1 MAEDKILIIDQG
13 ESYKRISLAIKK
25 FGNASIV
32 FVSSSKKSIRNFDG
46 KNMVFKAYSDYVGYE
61 ELKMI
66 NKNALLWIKKWPD
79 IKIKGNKSFKKLL
92 SYKGTSLWW
101 FVETWFYEASM
112 FHYYSV
118 EEIIRNVEIVG
129 KIIDKEMP
137 DKIILVDDKGLL
149 SKIIKIIADHKK
161 IQIISIPDFASSFRY
176 ELVKQLVPFS
186 LKTFKGLKELSREF
200 SAKLSSFFTPRDR
213 KKARILMVTHPTYRQ
228 ISVDPSTGEMVKE
241 DLILGPIIRS
251 LDRNRYEALM
261 IDTDPFPTLRLN
273 FLFAKGCN
281 HIEGYLNGEIKK
293 EVRKESK
300 SLSKKWLKI
309 KREETFKESL
319 NYKGI
324 PLLDLLDEKFSEV
337 FKRKLVE
344 SIKYIE
350 LMSRA
355 VETENPAAVVVID
368 EYGLYGRAAIFAA
381 RLNGIPTLAIQHG
394 IIGPRHIGY
403 YHKKEEMSRNTAKE
417 NHCIIPDKTA
427 VNGAYY
433 KNILIRM
440 GSYPPSSVAVTGQP
454 KYDVLAFADKIYKKE
469 RVCSL
474 LKLDPNK
481 KLIVFAS
488 QPDSPQA
495 NELLFRSIFQ
505 AVKKIPGAQ
514 LVIKLHPN
522 EYDSSLHER
531 VAREAG
537 VNAVIVKDIDLFE
550 LLHAC
555 DLMLTL
561 SSTVAI
567 EAMILDKP
575 VITVNLTNAPDAMPF
590 AESGA
595 AIGVYKREDIYPA
608 INKALKNKQV
618 RRNLQLRRKKFVY
631 NNAFKIDGQ
640 ASGRVINLIKEMLH

>member
-32 FVSSSKKSIRNFDG
+32 FVSSSKNSIRNFDG

-129 KIIDKEMP
+129 KIIDKERP
-137 DKIILVDDKGLL
+137 NKIILVDDKNLL
-149 SKIIKIIADHKK
+149 SKIIKIIADHEK
-161 IQIISIPDFASSFRY
+161 IQIISIPDFASSLRY
-176 ELVKQLVPFS
+176 GFMKQLVPFS
-186 LKTFKGLKELSREF
+186 LKNFKGVKEFSREF
-200 SAKLSSFFTPRDR
+200 SAKLSSFFAREDR
-213 KKARILMVTHPTYRQ
+213 KKAKILMVTHPTYRQ
-228 ISVDPSTGEMVKE
+228 ISIDPSTGEMIRE
-241 DLILGPIIRS
+241 DAILGPIIRS
-251 LDRNRYEALM
+251 LDKNRYEALM

-273 FLFAKGCN
+273 FLFAKGYN

-293 EVRKESK
+293 EVHKEAK

-309 KREETFKESL
+309 KGEETFKESL

-324 PLLDLLDEKFSEV
+324 PLFDLLNDKFSEV

-350 LMSRA
+350 LMSWA
-355 VETENPAAVVVID
+355 VKTENPAAVVVID

-403 YHKKEEMSRNTAKE
+403 YHKKEETSCNAAKE
-417 NHCIIPDKTA
+417 NYCMIPDKTA

-433 KNILIRM
+433 KNILIKL
-440 GSYPPSSVAVTGQP
+440 GSYPPKNVVVTGQP

-469 RVCSL
+469 RVCNL
-474 LKLDPNK
+474 LKIDPNK

-488 QPDSPQA
+488 QPDSPQM
-495 NELLFRSIFQ
+495 NELLFRFIFQ
-505 AVKKIPGAQ
+505 AVKKIPGTQ

-561 SSTVAI
+561 SSTVAM
-567 EAMILDKP
+567 EAMILDKS